1 MSSSIF
7 ADIPKDDF
15 PAHESLKDL
24 VQRTVPYWVQNIE
37 PELRAGKRILVV
49 AHGTSLRGVIKHVK
63 NLVRFFICCGVPNN
77 GIVRNSNDRNVFDC
91 QVIWIL
97 NGIQNPDK
105 NSRFRYFYIQN
116 GMSRDFG
123 FPS

>member
-1 MSSSIF
+1 MGSSIF

-63 NLVRFFICCGVPNN
+63 SLVRFFINSGDSNN
-77 GIVRNSNDRNVFDC
+77 GIVCNSNN
-91 QVIWIL
+91 
-97 NGIQNPDK
+97 
-105 NSRFRYFYIQN
+105 
-116 GMSRDFG
+116 
-123 FPS
+123 